1 MYTDYCLKFP
11 DKQTAL
17 EAFSSTGLTYDLESP
32 EVIYSKPVAI
42 GSTTFFDEETQ
53 EEIITPLYDE
63 PVAIATYTKAIID
76 QTVNAAIDEVG
87 VIYNNDAVVEEDPE
101 TEEMI
106 EITPATPKEGYHY
119 NYRIVWGQGEEMP
132 LAGVLTSY
140 VVAPEQP
147 VRQFF

>member
-53 EEIITPLYDE
+53 EEIITPLYD
-63 PVAIATYTKAIID
+63 
-76 QTVNAAIDEVG
+76 
-87 VIYNNDAVVEEDPE
+87 
-101 TEEMI
+101 
-106 EITPATPKEGYHY
+106 
-119 NYRIVWGQGEEMP
+119 
-132 LAGVLTSY
+132 
-140 VVAPEQP
+140 
-147 VRQFF
+147 